1 MAAAGFELKLHRL
14 FDTVRFYQKE
24 IILLE
29 QQRDHYKKG
38 MILYKDKYL
47 KQRRIIN
54 KIKTMGSSTR
64 SKTEITAKPKL
75 KTLTKPVGII
85 QSVDVNRSDK
95 DVIGLSN
102 GNATEIQQN
111 PVQSSNNI
119 PLNQTNQK
127 LEQSRKRKLRDMI
140 ASDTDLLIESPSKRV
155 CISRRTVELLEKDSE
170 IETLRNQS
178 IQGDSDIDDMYSNA
192 DEKQICLLLNTKL
205 IKHLIGKGGHSIKS
219 IRQESNAEINI
230 DTSVIDS
237 YSQICSVSGSASEIV
252 HGVQLI
258 VDKMAEFNQ
267 RSPPYQTIILVPE
280 EDVECLLGEYGNG
293 MADIGDETGA
303 NVQCR
308 RNITSDS
315 SDCGVL
321 IDGRRESVHYAIDV
335 VLNRLFTG
343 AEKDILEPESSTV
356 TATFDTLI
364 RKEVET
370 IQRVKSFKITFSN

>member
-14 FDTVRFYQKE
+14 FETVRFYQKK

-47 KQRRIIN
+47 KQRRLIN

-75 KTLTKPVGII
+75 KTLTKPVGTI

-102 GNATEIQQN
+102 GNA
-111 PVQSSNNI
+111 NNI
-119 PLNQTNQK
+119 PLNQTNRK
-127 LEQSRKRKLRDMI
+127 RKQSKKRKLRDMI

-192 DEKQICLLLNTKL
+192 NEKQICLLLNTNL
-205 IKHLIGKGGHSIKS
+205 IKHLIGKGGHSIKR
-219 IRQESNAEINI
+219 IRQESNAQINI

-237 YSQICSVSGSASEIV
+237 YSQICSVSGSSSEIV
-252 HGVQLI
+252 NGVQLI

-267 RSPPYQTIILVPE
+267 RSPPYQTIILVDE
-280 EDVECLLGEYGNG
+280 GDIGCLLGEYGNG
-293 MADIGDETGA
+293 MADICDETGA
-303 NVQCR
+303 NVQYR
-308 RNITSDS
+308 RNIMSDS
-315 SDCGVL
+315 SDSGVL

-343 AEKDILEPESSTV
+343 AETDTLDHESPTV

-370 IQRVKSFKITFSN
+370 IERVKSFKITFSN